1 MVHLLKVGALAVAA
15 LVATACGGEVPTRT
29 PVATPMPTK
38 AAYTLAPPTPVIS
51 AGATA
56 GPMAPARPYTADAM
70 LVYLKAAPPGFPSE
84 LRRREVAEALADR
97 VSTYDGR
104 PFRNVSFGGSC
115 ENEQCEFTLT
125 GLPDFAPTM
134 DDVDIWMFRKDLR
147 TGVLSEAGR
156 PVLRGLPP
164 GLSEDLDR
172 RVRTLETSGR
182 LQGLELLGAEWLT
195 SPAEGGYL
203 LRYGRG
209 LEELDPVWLV
219 SIDASKNSIVS
230 VAQE

>member
-1 MVHLLKVGALAVAA
+1 
-15 LVATACGGEVPTRT
+15 
-29 PVATPMPTK
+29 MPTK

-51 AGATA
+51 AVATA
-56 GPMAPARPYTADAM
+56 GPMAPARPYTAAGIM
-70 LVYLKAAPPGFPSE
+70 VYLDAAPPGFPSQ

-104 PFRNVSFGGSC
+104 PFRNVFFGGSC
-115 ENEQCEFTLT
+115 ENEQCEFTLM

-134 DDVDIWMFRKDLR
+134 DDVDVWLFRADLR
-147 TGVLSEAGR
+147 TGVVSEAGR

-164 GLSEDLDR
+164 GLSDDLDR
-172 RVRTLETSGR
+172 RARTLETSGR
-182 LQGLELLGAEWLT
+182 LQGLSLLGAEWLT

-219 SIDASKNSIVS
+219 SIDASQDSIVS
-230 VAQE
+230 IAQE